1 MDGAYNK
8 TDSGNVRMDFLP
20 KLGVEAHV
28 KKYYDLIQKKISES
42 PNKQQHIR
50 QPDGKLRPFL
60 NQFENTAEGSKG
72 ELAPPKAFVDATVA
86 EVYEM
91 VRTEYPIIQ
100 ESIIEGLNKLLPQ
113 LPQYVSQESTS

>member
-1 MDGAYNK
+1 MEAAYNK
-8 TDSGNVRMDFLP
+8 KSLGDVRRDFLP
-20 KLGVEAHV
+20 TLGVEARV
-28 KKYYDLIQKKISES
+28 NEYYNLIQKKISKL
-42 PNKQQHIR
+42 PKQQHIR

-72 ELAPPKAFVDATVA
+72 EMVPPKAFVDAAVA
-86 EVYEM
+86 EVYAM

-113 LPQYVSQESTS
+113 LPQYVSQELNS